1 MNATHPVK
9 VNESVVY
16 LLSNRYKVRRMMRVL
31 TLITAPTKTW
41 EKIYQ
46 AQKSFIFLLVFLV
59 LPLLVLSSAVEAHGL
74 VHWGKYRPGEGR
86 IRKFSP
92 GEMAIFEAGQFVLSL
107 AIVFAG
113 SWLVKTLG
121 ETFHGRHTYTQTFT
135 LVAYAL
141 GPLFILRVLDAFS
154 SIPAWVPWVLGII
167 FAVRLLYY
175 GIPRIMQ
182 PDPPHTFGLYL
193 MSSLLLAFMI
203 GIVGLVVHCY
213 LIGAFPRL
221 EAAISDGAA
230 KLPF

>member
-1 MNATHPVK
+1 MNATHSVK

-31 TLITAPTKTW
+31 TLIIAPGPTW

-46 AQKSFIFLLVFLV
+46 AQKSVIFLLVFLV

-74 VHWGKYRPGEGR
+74 VHWGKYRSELGR
-86 IRKFSP
+86 VRKFSA
-92 GEMAIFEAGQFVLSL
+92 GEVAIFEGGQFVLSL

-113 SWLVKTLG
+113 SWIVKTLG
-121 ETFHGRHTYTQTFT
+121 ETFHGRHTYTETFT
-135 LVAYAL
+135 LVAYTL
-141 GPLFILRVLDAFS
+141 SPLFILRALDAFS
-154 SIPAWVPWVLGII
+154 SIPAWVPWGLGII
-167 FAVRLLYY
+167 FAVQLLYH
-175 GIPRIMQ
+175 GIPRIML

-193 MSSLLLAFMI
+193 MSCLILSFMI

-213 LIGAFPRL
+213 LIGTFPRL
-221 EAAISDGAA
+221 ESAISDGAA